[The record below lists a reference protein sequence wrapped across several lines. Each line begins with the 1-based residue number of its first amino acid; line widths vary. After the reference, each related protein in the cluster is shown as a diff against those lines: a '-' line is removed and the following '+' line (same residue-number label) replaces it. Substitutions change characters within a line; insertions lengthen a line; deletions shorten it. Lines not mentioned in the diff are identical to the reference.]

1 MSHPTGGDSR
11 TGSLYSQHGRT
22 VLPPLTI
29 ASPTSDSPGLS
40 FNIALIY
47 MNSTFTALK
56 VFNNIYPS
64 NYPAQHRFN
73 PVPYGHG
80 QTYHISPQQQT
91 QPDYTAYPF
100 DTGYSGGQTYGS
112 YGRSSPSSSS
122 ADPRRLPPLNVPRSD
137 SQGSPTSHAAFH
149 MPPPPSS
156 PFAVYSH
163 RSSYPQYQSLTSNPY
178 RASHTSPGVTGP
190 AVAPP
195 NSQPMSMGPS
205 SGELNLPTSRSAQHP
220 YARAPPVMSP
230 VEYDTQTEST
240 EPLIRKKRKRAD
252 ARQLEMLS
260 ATYVR
265 TAFPSTEERAQLAK
279 DLDMSARS
287 VQIWFQNKRQS
298 DRQAGRNV
306 VNYPTNPAPAPAPVH
321 TTTPPV
327 GRPEM
332 LHPTLSTWLKNMNKL
347 SDLIDRLEDLASGAH
362 SDHKPQLQGQVAK
375 LRATFKRQQER
386 CVEFLRLSE
395 EYANQYL
402 LDISDE
408 IQQQSSFLDMLEKRL
423 DMAKTLRGQA
433 VHLQKSYESG
443 TVNVM
448 KNVSLSEPL
457 PRDFDLFSEVHF
469 VLGEIRRC
477 YMELDKFWTEEIR
490 SAIKAL
496 ETRRVDPNDV
506 ERWRGF
512 KASLEQTIESW
523 KTGDA
528 GSRIR
533 GTPGNSLPD
542 SSGADLGMIASSLSP
557 ALGKLE
563 ETLQRVQESASVE
576 FSPMSVSPV
585 LQAKVGLRQN
595 SGLCLT
601 FLRHCVDFGEIIT
614 TLFVTPIINPILSCI
629 RASTGLQE
637 RVMAL
642 RTEAADISAENTT
655 HSPGLRKF
663 SSVYKQSL
671 SLQRKTTVGL
681 NSLLES
687 ASSWI
692 VVTDGLPGAP
702 PGGSSVGLLRNL
714 ADAWEKGRVSIR
726 MALAELSDDEAERSR
741 YRSLCLHSPRR
752 QSFMKRLMTR
762 LVYFT
767 RSSMTISR

>member
-1 MSHPTGGDSR
+1 MMSHPTGGDSR
-11 TGSLYSQHGRT
+11 TGSWYSQHGRT

-29 ASPTSDSPGLS
+29 AFPTSDSP
-40 FNIALIY
+40 
-47 MNSTFTALK
+47 
-56 VFNNIYPS
+56 VFNNIY
-64 NYPAQHRFN
+64 YPAQQRST

-80 QTYHISPQQQT
+80 QIYHTSPQQQT
-91 QPDYTAYPF
+91 QPDYAAYISYQQLS
-100 DTGYSGGQTYGS
+100 DTRFSGGQTFGS

-122 ADPRRLPPLNVPRSD
+122 ADSRRLPPLNVPRSD
-137 SQGSPTSHAAFH
+137 SQGSPTSHAPFH
-149 MPPPPSS
+149 MPPPLSLPL
-156 PFAVYSH
+156 AVYWH
-163 RSSYPQYQSLTSNPY
+163 RSSYPQYQSLTPNPY
-178 RASHTSPGVTGP
+178 PASHTSPGATGP
-190 AVAPP
+190 AVAPANP
-195 NSQPMSMGPS
+195 HCPQPMSMGHS
-205 SGELNLPTSRSAQHP
+205 SGERNLPASRSIQLP
-220 YARAPPVMSP
+220 YTRALMSP
-230 VEYDTQTEST
+230 VDYDLQ
-240 EPLIRKKRKRAD
+240 PDFVVPKRKRKRAD
-252 ARQLEMLS
+252 ALQLRVFNV
-260 ATYVR
+260 TYAR
-265 TAFPSTEERAQLAK
+265 TAFPSTEERAQLAL
-279 DLDMSARS
+279 DLDMSPRS

-298 DRQAGRNV
+298 ARQHR
-306 VNYPTNPAPAPAPVH
+306 TNPAPAPAPFH
-321 TTTPPV
+321 TPT
-327 GRPEM
+327 

-347 SDLIDRLEDLASGAH
+347 SDLIDRLEELASAAH

-443 TVNVM
+443 TVYVM
-448 KNVSLSEPL
+448 KNVCETALSEPL

-533 GTPGNSLPD
+533 GTPGNGLPD
-542 SSGADLGMIASSLSP
+542 SSGADLGMIASSLAL
-557 ALGKLE
+557 ALGRLE

-576 FSPMSVSPV
+576 FSPMSLSPV
-585 LQAKVGLRQN
+585 LQAKVGFRQN

-601 FLRHCVDFGEIIT
+601 FLRGCVDFGEVIT
-614 TLFVTPIINPILSCI
+614 TLSVAPIINPILSRV

-637 RVMAL
+637 RVIAL
-642 RTEAADISAENTT
+642 RTEATDISVENAT
-655 HSPGLRKF
+655 HSPGLRKLN
-663 SSVYKQSL
+663 SVYKQSL
-671 SLQRKTTVGL
+671 SLQRKTTLGL

-687 ASSWI
+687 ASPWI
-692 VVTDGLPGAP
+692 VVTDGPPGAP
-702 PGGSSVGLLRNL
+702 PGGFSVGLLRNL
-714 ADAWEKGRVSIR
+714 ADAWGKGRVSIR

-741 YRSLCLHSPRR
+741 YRSLSLHSTRR
-752 QSFMKRLMTR
+752 QSFRERFMTR

-767 RSSMTISR
+767 RSSMTIPL